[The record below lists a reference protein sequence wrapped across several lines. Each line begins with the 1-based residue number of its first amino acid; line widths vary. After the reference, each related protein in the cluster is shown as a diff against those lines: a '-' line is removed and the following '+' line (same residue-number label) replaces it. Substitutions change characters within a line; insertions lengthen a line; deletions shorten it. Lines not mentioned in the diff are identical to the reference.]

1 MGPWTPKP
9 RKVPKQ
15 CNCLIAKEA
24 FETPGQNVDSGSW
37 DPDLGHR
44 DPGSQHSSADF
55 SYFQLILADFSAL
68 GLQGLALG
76 TQGHRIPPLRTL
88 ILAHFS

>member
-24 FETPGQNVDSGSW
+24 FETPGQNVDSKSW

-44 DPGSQHSSADF
+44 TLDTSTPDADF
-55 SYFQLILADFSAL
+55 SHFQLILADFSAR

-76 TQGHRIPPLRTL
+76 TQEPWIPPLRTL

>member
-24 FETPGQNVDSGSW
+24 FETPGKMSILGAGTPTLDTGTL
-37 DPDLGHR
+37 DPSTPD
-44 DPGSQHSSADF
+44 DDF
-55 SYFQLILADFSAL
+55 SHFQLILADFSA
-68 GLQGLALG
+68 GLALE
-76 TQGHRIPPLRTL
+76 TQGPRIPPLRTL

>member
-1 MGPWTPKP
+1 MGPCTPKP
-9 RKVPKQ
+9 RKVAKQ

-24 FETPGQNVDSGSW
+24 FETPGKMSILGAGTPTLDTGTL
-37 DPDLGHR
+37 DPSTPD
-44 DPGSQHSSADF
+44 ADF
-55 SYFQLILADFSAL
+55 SHFQLILADFSAR

-76 TQGHRIPPLRTL
+76 TQEPWIPPLRTL